1 MKLFMGAKLLKLVHV
16 ILSLFNFFGS
26 LPFTYRIIQTL
37 LNVFMG
43 SMVALVQLVMNSQSQ
58 PTASN
63 KATHGGIGEG
73 YLGLLRSQGLFPGF
87 PQAREKALGTRLGV
101 LESKMNWLQMIIAD

>member
-1 MKLFMGAKLLKLVHV
+1 MGAKLLKLVHV

-37 LNVFMG
+37 LNVFMV
-43 SMVALVQLVMNSQSQ
+43 SMVALVMNSQSQ
-58 PTASN
+58 PTASK

-73 YLGLLRSQGLFPGF
+73 HLGLLRSQGLFPGF
-87 PQAREKALGTRLGV
+87 SQAREKALGTRLGV